1 MTFFFPG
8 RKEAQFFSGLLLLQ
22 KKKKFPESQ
31 REPIPK
37 KILLFLDKN

>member
-22 KKKKFPESQ
+22 KKKNPESQ

>member
-22 KKKKFPESQ
+22 KKKISRIPE
-31 REPIPK
+31 RTYTEK
-37 KILLFLDKN
+37 DFVVFR

>member
-22 KKKKFPESQ
+22 KKKKISRIPE
-31 REPIPK
+31 RTYTEK
-37 KILLFLDKN
+37 DFVVFR